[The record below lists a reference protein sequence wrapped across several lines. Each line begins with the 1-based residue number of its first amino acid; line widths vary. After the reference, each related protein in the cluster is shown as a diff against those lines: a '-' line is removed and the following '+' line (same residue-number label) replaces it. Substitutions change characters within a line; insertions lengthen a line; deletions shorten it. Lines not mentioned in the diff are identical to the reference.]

1 MAAGARVSAVRKKI
15 RERMKK
21 WSARVLRRQ
30 RRGFLYASEGGGVD
44 LGTLQQ
50 GDGISINTQELL
62 RLEEDDD
69 GVEIGRATARL
80 RLAAC
85 ASDREERRRTWA
97 GFGPGE
103 KERRKG
109 TLFFIQKS
117 FLFLFSKSILLFW
130 KQYENSNFS
139 GIFQSNHGPSL
150 HIEAPWIF
158 LQTI

>member
-109 TLFFIQKS
+109 TLF
-117 FLFLFSKSILLFW
+117 LSKSLFYFCSPNPFCCFGNNMRIQTFLEYFKVTMDLL
-130 KQYENSNFS
+130 Y
-139 GIFQSNHGPSL
+139 I
-150 HIEAPWIF
+150 
-158 LQTI
+158 